1 MPFLGVRLSCTR
13 AKRLSVLVQLSTRIK
28 NPAQVHLSQGRT
40 RVLNFFR
47 VGVSPGKLIL
57 VDAPGYG
64 ARGRAE
70 WGELFRKYL
79 DTRKECVFMIILLSL
94 RLLIVTLWLLYR
106 LRRVYILFNAKHPL
120 NDFDTQM
127 LSHLSH
133 TLISARG
140 TQPFTLQSI
149 ITKADCIPAS
159 RVTQVIDKMRT
170 EIWKAAPLCLPPI
183 ITSAAMNPPF
193 GFEEVRQNIAEACR
207 LSLLRP
213 PPKPHPT

>member
-1 MPFLGVRLSCTR
+1 MPCSGVRRLCTR
-13 AKRLSVLVQLSTRIK
+13 AKKPSVLDRIYPP
-28 NPAQVHLSQGRT
+28 NAAEPHLSQGRT

-70 WGELFRKYL
+70 WGNLFGKYL
-79 DTRKECVFMIILLSL
+79 ETRQECVCISYSYHNL
-94 RLLIVTLWLLYR
+94 RSCLFDR

-127 LSHLSH
+127 LSHLSN

-149 ITKADCIPAS
+149 ITKADCIPIP
-159 RVTQVIDKMRT
+159 QVSQVLEKMRK
-170 EIWKAAPLCLPPI
+170 EIWEAAPLCLPPI
-183 ITSAAMNPPF
+183 ITSAAMSPPF
-193 GFEEVRQNIAEACR
+193 GVDEVRQNIVEACR

-213 PPKPHPT
+213 PKHSIPSDHRSN